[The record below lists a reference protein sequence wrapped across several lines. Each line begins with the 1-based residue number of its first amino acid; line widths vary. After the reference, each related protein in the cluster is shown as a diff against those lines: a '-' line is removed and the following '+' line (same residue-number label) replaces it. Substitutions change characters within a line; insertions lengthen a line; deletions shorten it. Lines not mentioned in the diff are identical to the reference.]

1 MEISKLRSIIRE
13 SISNNLKE
21 IEDVAENAAMEAKL
35 NAYTEAIEKVNKK
48 IEMAESLE
56 EMQELVDPTK
66 LNELKKHLKTLEKSK
81 EKLEKVK
88 TKKNKGKEV
97 VTDEPVEEAEIEEAD
112 KYNPEN
118 NWNDEEVDDP
128 FDAGIAKNQPMDEV
142 DLSDE
147 EKEELRKKAE
157 TNDKEYNIMN
167 ESFLKM
173 QKLAGV
179 ITESQY
185 NEKKKLIENQLN
197 EDNLEVK
204 SIAKKLYSW
213 LKQNGVAV
221 SLATQNVNFKQI
233 GIKDP
238 KQQEATVYVFDDP
251 STKQTIIRVS
261 LRGKESIV
269 KDIENKLLT
278 TYPGLEE
285 FNKQQ
290 YKLYSGS
297 MGMTAPQEVPG
308 AINLTFDL
316 KEKTTAKGGL
326 VGNTNVKKKA

>member
-1 MEISKLRSIIRE
+1 M
-13 SISNNLKE
+13 
-21 IEDVAENAAMEAKL
+21 
-35 NAYTEAIEKVNKK
+35 
-48 IEMAESLE
+48 
-56 EMQELVDPTK
+56 
-66 LNELKKHLKTLEKSK
+66 SK
-81 EKLEKVK
+81 E
-88 TKKNKGKEV
+88 
-97 VTDEPVEEAEIEEAD
+97 
-112 KYNPEN
+112 
-118 NWNDEEVDDP
+118 
-128 FDAGIAKNQPMDEV
+128 
-142 DLSDE
+142 
-147 EKEELRKKAE
+147 
-157 TNDKEYNIMN
+157 
-167 ESFLKM
+167 FLKM
-173 QKLAGV
+173 QKLAGL

-185 NEKKKLIENQLN
+185 KERLS

-213 LKQNGVAV
+213 LKQNGVAA
-221 SLATQNVNFKQI
+221 SLTTQNVNFKQI

-269 KDIENKLLT
+269 KDVENNLLT

-290 YKLYSGS
+290 YKLYSG
-297 MGMTAPQEVPG
+297 GLTNPQEIPG

-326 VGNTNVKKKA
+326 VGNTKTNPKPEESPD

>member
-1 MEISKLRSIIRE
+1 MKIENLRTLIRE
-13 SISNNLKE
+13 SINEYIKE
-21 IEDVAENAAMEAKL
+21 IDEAAETAAMEARIAKCD
-35 NAYTEAIEKVNKK
+35 EAIQTREAKLGA
-48 IEMAESLE
+48 IAESEHSDLIDENKVKNLE
-56 EMQELVDPTK
+56 NEIK
-66 LNELKKHLKTLEKSK
+66 ELKKAKAKFEKAAEKKAAKKAKKSAPK
-81 EKLEKVK
+81 EE
-88 TKKNKGKEV
+88 EV
-97 VTDEPVEEAEIEEAD
+97 VTDAVTEEAPIDETDVMAEMDVEETAI
-112 KYNPEN
+112 
-118 NWNDEEVDDP
+118 
-128 FDAGIAKNQPMDEV
+128 
-142 DLSDE
+142 
-147 EKEELRKKAE
+147 
-157 TNDKEYNIMN
+157 N

-179 ITESQY
+179 ITEAQY
-185 NEKKKLIENQLN
+185 NQKKSLVENQLN

-213 LKQNGVAV
+213 LKQNGVAA

-238 KQQEATVYVFDDP
+238 KQQEATIYVFDDP

-290 YKLYSGS
+290 YKLYSGGLTNS
-297 MGMTAPQEVPG
+297 QEIPG

-326 VGNTNVKKKA
+326 VGNTQTK